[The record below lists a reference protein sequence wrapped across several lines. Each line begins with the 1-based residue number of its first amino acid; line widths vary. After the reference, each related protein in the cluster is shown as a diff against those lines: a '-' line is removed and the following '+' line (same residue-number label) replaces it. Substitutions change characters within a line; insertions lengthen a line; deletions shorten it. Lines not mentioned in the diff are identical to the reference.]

1 MNKFDRRKFLGGA
14 AAVAAS
20 TTIPNTS
27 EAGWRRT
34 TRSEERVVVIGS
46 GFGGG
51 ISALRLAQAGVKV
64 LMLEKGRWW
73 PTGPNSN
80 TFPSATV
87 LSKKHFFY
95 TAWPEYGG
103 FRIGLWP
110 YAGILEAMPSP
121 NHTIVSACG
130 VGGGSLVYQ
139 GMTLQP
145 TEKNF
150 TDWFPA
156 GIDYTEMD
164 EVYYP
169 RVAEMLKVKTAPD
182 ELINSTTYKA
192 ARIFAD
198 RVQEAGYDLAKIPMP
213 IDWQYALDE
222 LDGLM
227 EPSYTNGDCALGVKN
242 GGKHSVD
249 VTYIDQALA
258 TGNLTVAAL
267 HHVREI
273 ERDEDGSWL
282 VYVDRTSLRGTVLE
296 HKIIKTQTLILAAG
310 TANTNKLLL
319 SAAAEGR
326 ITDLPDELGQGY
338 GTNGDQIYIWNKM
351 PENPGPRQGGPV
363 IYGSR
368 EWEDP
373 NQLANTIIQASIPP
387 LQPGREFSSSI
398 PSSLVPGMS
407 GIAAADPND
416 PTLPGTPATML
427 VGFGVSPDRGHFS
440 YNPDRKRV
448 ELNWPENGD
457 AQLAARIHE
466 RIATV
471 AGPESQLI
479 NTNKTVNSTWHPLGG
494 ACIDVVCD
502 LDGRVKGQ
510 KGLYV
515 LDGALMPGTT
525 AACNPSMTIAAIVE
539 RAMDRI
545 VQNDVGTII

>member
-1 MNKFDRRKFLGGA
+1 MKKIDRRKFLGGA
-14 AAVAAS
+14 AAVAAGS
-20 TTIPNTS
+20 TIPTKS
-27 EAGWRRT
+27 EAAYGRRT
-34 TRSEERVVVIGS
+34 TRSEERAVIIGS

-64 LMLEKGRWW
+64 LVLEKGRWW

-80 TFPSATV
+80 TFPSAMV
-87 LSKKHFFY
+87 PSKKLLFY
-95 TAWPEYGG
+95 TAWPEYAG
-103 FRIGLWP
+103 FRIGIAP
-110 YAGILEAMPSP
+110 YAGILEAMASP
-121 NHTIVSACG
+121 THTIVSACG

-150 TDWFPA
+150 TDWFPS
-156 GIDYTEMD
+156 GIDYQEMD

-169 RVAEMLKVKTAPD
+169 RVAEMLKIKTAPD
-182 ELINSTTYKA
+182 ELINSKTYKA
-192 ARIFAD
+192 ARIFAQ
-198 RVQEAGYDLAKIPMP
+198 RVQDAGYDITKIPMP
-213 IDWQYALDE
+213 IDWQFALDE
-222 LDGLM
+222 LEGKM
-227 EPSYTNGDCALGVKN
+227 KPSYTNGDCAMGVKN

-258 TGNLTVAAL
+258 TGNVRVEAL

-273 ERDEDGSWL
+273 ERDDDGSWL
-282 VYVDRTSLRGTVLE
+282 VYVDRTTLRGTVLE
-296 HKIIKTQTLILAAG
+296 HKIIKTPTLIMSAG

-319 SAAAEGR
+319 SAAGEGR

-368 EWEDP
+368 EWDDP

-387 LQPGREFSSSI
+387 IQPGRSFDASI
-398 PSSLVPGMS
+398 PSSLVPGLAPTMVT
-407 GIAAADPND
+407 D
-416 PTLPGTPATML
+416 PTIEGTRATML
-427 VGFGVSPDRGHFS
+427 VGFGVSEDRGHFA
-440 YNPDRKRV
+440 YNPEKGRV
-448 ELNWPENGD
+448 QLHWPENGD
-457 AQLAARIHE
+457 AAVAARIHE
-466 RIATV
+466 RISAV

-479 NTNKTVNSTWHPLGG
+479 NTNKAVNSTWHPLGG
-494 ACIDVVCD
+494 ACMDVVCD

>member
-1 MNKFDRRKFLGGA
+1 MKKFDRRKFLGGA

-20 TTIPNTS
+20 TTMPNTS
-27 EAGWRRT
+27 EAAWRRT

-64 LMLEKGRWW
+64 LVLEKGRWW
-73 PTGPNSN
+73 PTGPNSD
-80 TFPSATV
+80 TFPSAMV
-87 LSKKHFFY
+87 LSQKHLFY

-110 YAGILEAMPSP
+110 YAGILESMNSP

-139 GMTLQP
+139 GMSLQP
-145 TEKNF
+145 TEQHF
-150 TDWFPA
+150 SEWFPA
-156 GIDYTEMD
+156 GIDYQEMD
-164 EVYYP
+164 EIFYP
-169 RVAEMLKVKTAPD
+169 RVAEMLKLDTAPD
-182 ELINSTTYKA
+182 ELVNNETYKA
-192 ARIFAD
+192 ARIFAK
-198 RVQEAGYDLAKIPMP
+198 RVQDAGYHLTKIPMP

-222 LDGLM
+222 LNDLM
-227 EPSYTNGDCALGVKN
+227 KPSYTNGDCALGVKN

-258 TGNLTVAAL
+258 TGNVTVEAL

-273 ERDEDGSWL
+273 AKDDDGSWL
-282 VYVDRTSLRGTVLE
+282 VYVDRTSMRGTVLE
-296 HKIIKTQTLILAAG
+296 HKIIKTPSLIMAAG
-310 TANTNKLLL
+310 TANTNKLLI

-326 ITDLPDELGQGY
+326 IPDMPDGLGQGY

-363 IYGSR
+363 VYGSF

-398 PSSLVPGMS
+398 PSSLVPGMN
-407 GIAAADPND
+407 GIAAADPTD
-416 PTLPGTPATML
+416 PTLPAML
-427 VGFGVSPDRGHFS
+427 VGYGVSEDRGHFS
-440 YNPDRKRV
+440 YNPERKRV
-448 ELNWPENGD
+448 ELNWPEGGD
-457 AQLAARIHE
+457 AALAARIHE
-466 RIATV
+466 RISTV

-545 VQNDVGTII
+545 VENDVGTII

>member
-1 MNKFDRRKFLGGA
+1 MKKLDRRKFLGGA

-20 TTIPNTS
+20 TAIPTTS
-27 EAGWRRT
+27 EAAIGRRT

-73 PTGPNSN
+73 HTGPNSN
-80 TFPSATV
+80 TFPSAMA
-87 LSKKHFFY
+87 LSQKHLFY
-95 TAWPEYGG
+95 TAWPEYAG
-103 FRIGLWP
+103 FRIGLAP
-110 YAGILEAMPSP
+110 YAGVLEAMTSP
-121 NHTIVSACG
+121 THTIVSACG
-130 VGGGSLVYQ
+130 VGGGSLLYQ

-156 GIDYTEMD
+156 GIDYAEMD
-164 EVYYP
+164 QVYYP
-169 RVAEMLKVKTAPD
+169 RVAQMLKVKTAPD
-182 ELINSTTYKA
+182 KLINSKTYKA

-198 RVQEAGYDLAKIPMP
+198 RVLEAGYDLTKIPMP

-227 EPSYTNGDCALGVKN
+227 KPSYTNGDCALGVRN

-258 TGNLTVAAL
+258 TGNLTVEAL
-267 HHVREI
+267 HHVREL
-273 ERDEDGSWL
+273 ERADDGSWL
-282 VYVDRTSLRGTVLE
+282 VYVDRTNLRGTVLE
-296 HKIIKTQTLILAAG
+296 HKIIKTQTLIVAAG

-319 SAAAEGR
+319 SAAAEGK

-338 GTNGDQIYIWNKM
+338 GTNGDQIYVWNKM

-373 NQLANTIIQASIPP
+373 DQLANTIIQASIPP
-387 LQPGREFSSSI
+387 LQPGKSYASSI
-398 PSSLVPGMS
+398 PTSLVPGMA
-407 GIAAADPND
+407 GMATD
-416 PTLPGTPATML
+416 PTVQGTPATML

-440 YNPDRKRV
+440 YNPTKRRV
-448 ELNWPENGD
+448 ELHWPKDGD
-457 AQLAARIHE
+457 AALAARIHE
-466 RIATV
+466 RIAKV
-471 AGPESQLI
+471 AGPDSQLV

-502 LDGRVKGQ
+502 LEGRVKGQ

-525 AACNPSMTIAAIVE
+525 AACNPSMSIAAIVE

-545 VQNDVGTII
+545 VQDDVGTII